1 MGGGKGAARNNTV
14 WGFKNF
20 AGDSRSRV
28 KKILRKI
35 RERLATLRKL
45 GRWEKLALA
54 CVQKLGLE
62 YQFRIADIVVC
73 IEKKY
78 GVQNRGGHLN
88 RKIFDAVK
96 RLVDRKLVVKK
107 GSGVYAL
114 RKDLARISALG
125 FPLVKEP
132 VFSPLKGTEKRSK
145 ALREAMKNHVNS
157 SSKNKENLYSHGMS
171 CSSYITSNN
180 SSNSGSGATTSTT
193 GSVNNT
199 KVNIGEC
206 ISSNNGGNTE
216 VSTSDGVGLSRVS
229 VSAYSYVVRVH
240 VVKPRN
246 GWIGYYESISAAY
259 YVLGYVRDF
268 VRKYLVELYG
278 ESFVESID
286 EFIEAVVKSLP
297 SAKIIMGCHGRY
309 NSVPDG
315 FRPLNPNCEV
325 HSYEYGIDLFLP
337 AELGILHDISFTKI
351 YVKELMKGTNPSGYD
366 GN

>member
-1 MGGGKGAARNNTV
+1 MGGRRGASRDTV

-20 AGDSRSRV
+20 AGGSRPRV

-35 RERLATLRKL
+35 RERLATLDKL
-45 GRWEKLALA
+45 GRWERLTLV
-54 CVQKLGLE
+54 CVQELGLE
-62 YQFRIADIVVC
+62 YQFRIADIVTC
-73 IEKKY
+73 IERKY
-78 GVQNRGGHLN
+78 GIQNHGGHLN

-96 RLVDRKLVVKK
+96 RLVDRKVVVKK
-107 GSGVYAL
+107 DRGVYAL
-114 RKDLARISALG
+114 RRNLATVSALG
-125 FPLVKEP
+125 FPLVKEFVAFP
-132 VFSPLKGTEKRSK
+132 FLDTEKC
-145 ALREAMKNHVNS
+145 REMLMKTVKNHVTS
-157 SSKNKENLYSHGMS
+157 SSKNTENLYSHGMS

-180 SSNSGSGATTSTT
+180 SSNSGGSATTSTT

-199 KVNIGEC
+199 KVSIGEC

-216 VSTSDGVGLSRVS
+216 VSTSGVGLGRVS

-259 YVLGYVRDF
+259 YVLDYVRDF
-268 VRKYLVELYG
+268 IRKYLVELYG

-286 EFIEAVVKSLP
+286 EFIETVVKSLP

-309 NSVPDG
+309 NFAPDG

-325 HSYEYGIDLFLP
+325 HSYEYGIDLSLP

-351 YVKELMKGTNPSGYD
+351 YVKELMKGTNPSGHD